1 LLLVAIISTSSQLLL
16 KWVHWVLPLL
26 LEVT

>member
-1 LLLVAIISTSSQLLL
+1 LLLVAITSISSQLLL
-16 KWVHWVLPLL
+16 KWEHWVLPLL